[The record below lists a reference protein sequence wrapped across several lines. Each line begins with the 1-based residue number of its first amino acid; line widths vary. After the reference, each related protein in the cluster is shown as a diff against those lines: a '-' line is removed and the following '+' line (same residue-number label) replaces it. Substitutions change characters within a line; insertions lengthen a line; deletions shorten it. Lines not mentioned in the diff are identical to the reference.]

1 MNSLENIK
9 EKEEEKSVT
18 IKSIDKMVMINAHI
32 SAIIRNGNIYS
43 IYLKEIQIIGGSYS
57 NAFLLNLY
65 VTVNSFA
72 QTY

>member
-18 IKSIDKMVMINAHI
+18 IKSINKMVINAHI

>member
-18 IKSIDKMVMINAHI
+18 IKSINKMVMINAHI

-43 IYLKEIQIIGGSYS
+43 IYI
-57 NAFLLNLY
+57 
-65 VTVNSFA
+65 
-72 QTY
+72 